1 MDNLELIDAY
11 LREEM
16 DSSQKSSFE
25 KKLASD
31 PDLKGQFEFQSK
43 IVAGIK
49 EARKMELKAMLD
61 QVAVGG
67 FQSISLGKTAAT
79 FLVAGL
85 VVWSIYYFNRA
96 PEEQQ
101 FLPIAQESESAEDL
115 IIENEVISEPATE
128 KTEKES
134 TVDQQADQ
142 LSTDTQ
148 RTGSANIN
156 EGEPVISEP
165 KINKPELISDFEGD
179 GSDADSLLAPGSVAV
194 NGETKELS
202 SIDVSVDNTKKKFTF
217 HYQFK
222 NGRLFLYGD
231 FSSDLYEILEFN
243 TDRKKALFLFYK
255 GKFYDLDG
263 KNERIVELK
272 TVKNKALVAKLE
284 EARTGN

>member
-11 LREEM
+11 LRDDM

-31 PDLKGQFEFQSK
+31 PNLKGQFEFQSK
-43 IVAGIK
+43 VVAGIK
-49 EARKMELKAMLD
+49 EARKLELKAMLD
-61 QVAVGG
+61 QVVVGG
-67 FQSISLGKTAAT
+67 VQSISLGKIAVTL
-79 FLVAGL
+79 LVAGL
-85 VVWSIYYFNRA
+85 AGWGIYYFNSA
-96 PEEQQ
+96 PDEQQ

-115 IIENEVISEPATE
+115 IIDNEVITE
-128 KTEKES
+128 STTGNTEKELP
-134 TVDQQADQ
+134 VDQQADKA
-142 LSTDTQ
+142 STNAQ
-148 RTGSANIN
+148 RTESENIA
-156 EGEPVISEP
+156 ETEPVVSEP
-165 KINKPELISDFEGD
+165 KINKPELISSFEGD

-202 SIDVSVDNTKKKFTF
+202 SIDVSIDNTKKKFTF

-243 TDRKKALFLFYK
+243 TNGKKAIFLFYK

-272 TVKNKALVAKLE
+272 TVKNKALVTKLE
-284 EARTGN
+284 KARTGN

>member
-11 LREEM
+11 LRDDM

-31 PDLKGQFEFQSK
+31 PNLKGQFEFQSK
-43 IVAGIK
+43 VVAGIK
-49 EARKMELKAMLD
+49 EARKLELKAMLD
-61 QVAVGG
+61 QVVVGG
-67 FQSISLGKTAAT
+67 VQSISLGKIAVTL
-79 FLVAGL
+79 LVAGL
-85 VVWSIYYFNRA
+85 AGWGIYYFNSA
-96 PEEQQ
+96 PDEQQ

-115 IIENEVISEPATE
+115 IIDNEVITESATGN
-128 KTEKES
+128 TEKELP
-134 TVDQQADQ
+134 VDQQADKA
-142 LSTDTQ
+142 STNAQ
-148 RTGSANIN
+148 RTESENIA
-156 EGEPVISEP
+156 ETEPVVSEP
-165 KINKPELISDFEGD
+165 KINKPELISSFEGD

-202 SIDVSVDNTKKKFTF
+202 SIDVSIDNTKKKFTF

-243 TDRKKALFLFYK
+243 TNGKKAIFLFYK

-272 TVKNKALVAKLE
+272 TVKNKALVTKLE